1 MDSKKSYQSM
11 LKATT
16 LFGGVQVVNILMAL
30 LRSKFI
36 ALYIGP
42 AGMGVA
48 SLLMATLNVVL
59 AITNLGLD
67 RSGVKEI
74 DAHESQGENDQK
86 NILSVLKTLFFI
98 TEIIGVLLLLITA
111 PWISVVTFGDNHY
124 ATHIRALSLALL
136 FKQLTQSTLTR
147 LQGLRRLKGLAKAN
161 VWGNFIALLVTIPLY
176 YYWRIDAIVPAIILS
191 ALISFAVAQFVDARS
206 KQTTVFTAPLRA
218 WQEGTAMVRLG
229 LMLSLSSIVTL
240 LVGYGMQLFISGMG
254 GLAQVGLY
262 NAGFLILNT
271 YVGLIFTAMGTDYF
285 PRLSSV
291 GEDLDKTKM
300 IVGNQAEMA
309 TLLMLPIIVIFLAT
323 APWIITL
330 LYTPEF
336 EAVVPLVRWGI
347 LGMLFKAVSFS
358 LGYVI
363 IARGDSSLFLRTT
376 LSFNLILFTL
386 NALGYYYWGL
396 LGLGLS
402 FFGYYIIHFLSLILI
417 VRWRYALT
425 LPRTLYAVFFLGL
438 ILCVLVFLLSSFSG
452 SVLQIALTAIL
463 IAITCLFSLYRLNQR
478 IDLVPILRRKKDQD
492 SDEY

>member
-1 MDSKKSYQSM
+1 MDSKMSYQSM

-16 LFGGVQVVNILMAL
+16 LFGGVQVANILMAL

-36 ALYIGP
+36 ALFIGP
-42 AGMGVA
+42 AGMGIA

-74 DAHESQGENDQK
+74 AAYESQSENDQK

-98 TEIIGVLLLLITA
+98 SAIIGVLLLLITA
-111 PWISVVTFGDNHY
+111 PWISVLTFGDNHY
-124 ATHIRALSLALL
+124 ASHIRALSLALL
-136 FKQLTQSTLTR
+136 FRQLTQSTLTR
-147 LQGLRRLKGLAKAN
+147 LQGLRKLRGLAKAN
-161 VWGNFIALLVTIPLY
+161 VWGNFLALLVTIPLY
-176 YYWRIDAIVPAIILS
+176 YYWRIDAIVPAIALS
-191 ALISFAVAQFVDARS
+191 AMISFIVARFVDARDN
-206 KQTTVFTAPLRA
+206 QPTVFMAPLKA
-218 WQEGTAMVRLG
+218 WRQGTEMMRLG

-240 LVGYGMQLFISGMG
+240 LVGYGMQLFISGIG
-254 GLAQVGLY
+254 GLTQVGLY

-309 TLLMLPIIVIFLAT
+309 TLLMLPIIVIFLAL

-330 LYTPEF
+330 LYTAEF

-363 IARGDSSLFLRTT
+363 IARGDSKLFLRTT
-376 LSFNLILFTL
+376 LFFNAILFTL
-386 NALGYYYWGL
+386 NALGYYYGGL
-396 LGLGLS
+396 SGLGLS
-402 FFGYYIIHFLSLILI
+402 FLMYYIIHFSSLILI

-425 LPRTLYAVFFLGL
+425 LSRNLYVLFFFGL
-438 ILCVLVFLLSSFSG
+438 ILCIVVHMIGSMPS

-463 IAITCLFSLYRLNQR
+463 IVITCLFSLYRLNQR
-478 IDLVPILRRKKDQD
+478 IDLVHLLRSKKDQD
-492 SDEY
+492 FDEH

>member
-1 MDSKKSYQSM
+1 MDAKKSYQSM

-16 LFGGVQVVNILMAL
+16 LFGGVQVANILMAL

-36 ALYIGP
+36 ALFIGP
-42 AGMGVA
+42 AGMGIA

-59 AITNLGLD
+59 AVTNLGLD

-74 DAHESQGENDQK
+74 AAFEDAASIDQK
-86 NILSVLKTLFFI
+86 NVLSVLKTLFTI
-98 TEIIGVLLLLITA
+98 TAVIGVVLMVITA
-111 PWISVVTFGDNHY
+111 PWISLWTFGDSHY

-147 LQGLRRLKGLAKAN
+147 LQGLRALKGLAKAN
-161 VWGNFIALLVTIPLY
+161 VWGNFLALIVTIPLY
-176 YYWRIDAIVPAIILS
+176 YYWKIEAIVPAIILS
-191 ALISFAVAQFVDARS
+191 ALVSFAVAQIVDSRR
-206 KQTTVFTAPLRA
+206 KQPINLIRPLKA
-218 WQEGTAMVRLG
+218 WREGTAMIRLG
-229 LMLSLSSIVTL
+229 LMLSISSIVTL
-240 LVGYGMQLFISGMG
+240 LVGYGMQLFISGIG

-285 PRLSSV
+285 PRLSAV
-291 GEDLDKTKM
+291 GEDLGKTKI

-309 TLLMLPIIVIFLAT
+309 TLLMLPIIVVFLAL
-323 APWIITL
+323 APWIITV
-330 LYTPEF
+330 LYTVEF

-363 IARGDSSLFLRTT
+363 IARGDSNLFLRTT
-376 LSFNLILFTL
+376 LSFNLILFSV

-396 LGLGLS
+396 SGLGIS
-402 FFGYYIIHFLSLILI
+402 FLIYYIIHFFSLIVI
-417 VRWRYALT
+417 VNWRYGLE
-425 LPRTLYAVFFLGL
+425 LSRGLYFIFLLGL
-438 ILCVLVFLLSSFSG
+438 LLCLLVLFSSLYVEG
-452 SVLQIALTAIL
+452 TLQIIGTTIL

-478 IDLVPILRRKKDQD
+478 IDLLDLLGTNKDVD
-492 SDEY
+492 SNEH

>member
-1 MDSKKSYQSM
+1 MDAKKSYQSM

-16 LFGGVQVVNILMAL
+16 LFGGVQVANILMAL

-36 ALYIGP
+36 ALFIGP
-42 AGMGVA
+42 AGMGIA

-59 AITNLGLD
+59 AVTNLGLD

-74 DAHESQGENDQK
+74 AAYQTQSPEDQK
-86 NILSVLKTLFFI
+86 NILSVLKTLFLI
-98 TEIIGVLLLLITA
+98 TAIIGVVLLVITA
-111 PWISVVTFGDNHY
+111 PWISLWTFGDNHY

-147 LQGLRRLKGLAKAN
+147 LQGLRVLSGLAKAN
-161 VWGNFIALLVTIPLY
+161 VWGNFLALLVTVPLY

-191 ALISFAVAQFVDARS
+191 AVISFGVAQIVDARRHRPIE
-206 KQTTVFTAPLRA
+206 FTKPVRA
-218 WQEGTAMVRLG
+218 WQEGTPMMRLG
-229 LMLSLSSIVTL
+229 LMLSISSIVTL
-240 LVGYGMQLFISGMG
+240 LVGYGIQLFISGVG

-285 PRLSSV
+285 PRLSAV
-291 GEDLDKTKM
+291 VKDLDKTRT

-309 TLLMLPIIVIFLAT
+309 TLLMLPIIVVFLAL

-330 LYTPEF
+330 LYTAEF

-363 IARGDSSLFLRTT
+363 IARGDSKLFLRTT
-376 LSFNLILFTL
+376 LSFNVLLFTI
-386 NALGYYYWGL
+386 NAIGYYYWGL
-396 LGLGLS
+396 SGLGVS
-402 FFGYYIIHFLSLILI
+402 FLIYYIIHFFSLIAI
-417 VRWRYALT
+417 VRWRYGLT
-425 LPRTLYAVFFLGL
+425 LSRSLYAIFSVGL
-438 ILCVLVFLLSSFSG
+438 ILCLLVLFSSIVAASA
-452 SVLQIALTAIL
+452 LQIALTAAL
-463 IAITCLFSLYRLNQR
+463 IIITCLFSLYRLNLR
-478 IDLVPILRRKKDQD
+478 IDLKDMLRRKKDKD
-492 SDEY
+492 SDEH